1 MKLFSKLWWI
11 FAIVGTIAAFL
22 NPYIGMFGIS
32 NTVELGSL
40 AIFNII
46 ICCTTKK
53 IEKYGKNKV
62 LKVYMKGLKIL
73 SYVLPVIFFL
83 IKLFVGAVTF
93 IVTYPNNEI
102 MAPYQVWSNPDKMSI
117 VCLIV
122 EMIFN
127 ILLLISFICKGKI
140 MKRMTN
146 EYE

>member
-22 NPYIGMFGIS
+22 NPYIGIFGIS
-32 NTVELGSL
+32 NMVELGSL
-40 AIFNII
+40 VIFNII
-46 ICCTTKK
+46 ICCTIKK
-53 IEKYGKNKV
+53 IEKYGENKV

-83 IKLFVGAVTF
+83 IKLFVVGTVF
-93 IVTYPNNEI
+93 IVAYASKDLATPFQI
-102 MAPYQVWSNPDKMSI
+102 WSNPDKMSI